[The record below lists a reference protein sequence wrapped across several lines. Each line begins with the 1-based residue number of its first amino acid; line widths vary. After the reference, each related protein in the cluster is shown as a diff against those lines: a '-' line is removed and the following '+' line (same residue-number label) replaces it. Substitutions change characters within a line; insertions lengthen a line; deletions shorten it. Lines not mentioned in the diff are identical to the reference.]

1 MRYVQT
7 ADGRSNAE
15 RLRRVRHRL
24 HPPAPVE
31 AAAVRAALDGT
42 SRFRLDGE
50 RCPTCYATIRS
61 TFCRVCGERRPSR
74 WPQSIVGFLRA
85 STARILDADNRLYRA
100 LLRLMTRPGE
110 LTVAFL
116 EGRRRPFMGPLQLFA
131 TINIAYFLFATTI
144 GLNTFHTP
152 LVLHVSATNFYHQD
166 LAQRWVNERIG
177 APEGWS
183 YREARRAARSQANAD
198 SSVDSSREAL
208 RAPLDDFEAYAS
220 RFDRQA
226 EWLSKS
232 LIFVFIPAF
241 ALWFWLLYPFEWG
254 RHRRGG
260 IRFLVQGT
268 HVWGAILI
276 VFMASSFLF
285 IAARLAGVP
294 VFDGA
299 QQTQEIATT
308 ITVGLLFVTYVTCAL
323 YRTHDG
329 SGRTAWVGAALRA
342 VLTFGTFIPMIQTY
356 RILLFVIGF
365 STT

>member
-1 MRYVQT
+1 
-7 ADGRSNAE
+7 
-15 RLRRVRHRL
+15 
-24 HPPAPVE
+24 
-31 AAAVRAALDGT
+31 
-42 SRFRLDGE
+42 
-50 RCPTCYATIRS
+50 
-61 TFCRVCGERRPSR
+61 
-74 WPQSIVGFLRA
+74 
-85 STARILDADNRLYRA
+85 
-100 LLRLMTRPGE
+100 MTRPGE

-131 TINIAYFLFATTI
+131 TINVAYFLFATTI

-152 LVLHVSATNFYHQD
+152 LTLHVSANNFYHQD

-183 YREARRAARSQANAD
+183 YREARQAARSQADAEA
-198 SSVDSSREAL
+198 SADSSREAL
-208 RAPLDDFEAYAS
+208 LAPLDDFEAYAS

-232 LIFVFIPAF
+232 LIFVFIPAL

-254 RHRRGG
+254 THRRGG

-268 HVWGAILI
+268 HVWGATLI
-276 VFMASSFLF
+276 VLMVSTLLL

-299 QQTQEIATT
+299 QRGTEEIAIT
-308 ITVGLLFVTYVTCAL
+308 IIVGLLFVTYATCAL

-329 SGRTAWVGAALRA
+329 SGRTAWAGAALRA
-342 VLTFGTFIPMIQTY
+342 ILTYGTFLPMIQAY